1 MARIL
6 KISESIYADFISNL
20 VFAVFT
26 MRAARSLQNH
36 FQADFALHVVNT
48 LQKNFP
54 MEVAFDL

>member
-1 MARIL
+1 MARKL
-6 KISESIYADFISNL
+6 QISESIYADSIP
-20 VFAVFT
+20 VFAVFP
-26 MRAARSLQNH
+26 MRVARSLQNH